1 MIDFHGQPC
10 CCIQKNSRRLAL
22 GSIGRCTRDC
32 GQDEAAI
39 NHLLSIHC
47 FILICLK
54 YDGSSALAV
63 GNLFVS
69 PPSVVSRYASSWD
82 SWCADF
88 AVSQFA
94 FSYQPSSPPQHELA
108 ARSRMPLAQKLA
120 RFENLA
126 AVATSSGYQL
136 LGLLSRPWPAVLFF
150 FSNGIATSAT
160 SSRTTYIF
168 D

>member
-69 PPSVVSRYASSWD
+69 PPS
-82 SWCADF
+82 
-88 AVSQFA
+88 FA